1 MSHRWLLQPRLT
13 HPQCRHTEQMITRD
27 FLNPGTA
34 AGSETSAG
42 RAELPPERWPCH
54 GTGERSSGPGL
65 VPLLSSP
72 NFIFLAVIYDT
83 RRRALLELFLRK
95 ALGDCRQL
103 RSEWK
108 GRSKAVLWLQQ
119 MERHHTESMGME
131 TSHPGAES
139 CGWQRK
145 CSSSPACLPA
155 SQHYSSEV
163 SRQSQGCVSLVFKHM
178 GRGSIT

>member
-34 AGSETSAG
+34 AGSETSAE

-103 RSEWK
+103 RSFAVSGKGEAKPCCGCSKWRGTTQKAWAWK
-108 GRSKAVLWLQQ
+108 LRTLGLRAVDGK
-119 MERHHTESMGME
+119 ESA
-131 TSHPGAES
+131 PLPL
-139 CGWQRK
+139 
-145 CSSSPACLPA
+145 PACLPA
-155 SQHYSSEV
+155 NIIHH
-163 SRQSQGCVSLVFKHM
+163 K
-178 GRGSIT
+178 